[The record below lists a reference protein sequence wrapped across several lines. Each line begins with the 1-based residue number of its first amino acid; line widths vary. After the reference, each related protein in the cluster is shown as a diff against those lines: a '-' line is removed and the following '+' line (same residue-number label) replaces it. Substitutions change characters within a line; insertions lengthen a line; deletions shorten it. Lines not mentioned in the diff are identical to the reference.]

1 MKKIIYT
8 ILLFFLIGFS
18 LKAQDILKLEDAIK
32 IALENN
38 YEIKIAKNELK
49 IDVLNN
55 SLGNSGMLPNIG
67 LTVNNTN
74 SLQNITQTQ
83 GDGSQRSL
91 DNAKNL
97 NLNYGVGLDWTVFD
111 GFKMFI
117 KREQLQTLEKQGSAQ
132 LKMTI
137 LSKISSVYSVYYDIV
152 QQRQQLVALDSAM
165 VISNQRLVTAQNR
178 YSIGKAAKLEV
189 LNAQVDLNTDASVLL
204 KQKQTLQNT
213 KIQLNEIL
221 ARSIDTPF
229 EVENKI
235 DIDNFLNLNELK
247 SLAEK
252 QNPQLESLILEKNNA
267 ELQWKQTKS
276 ARYPSLRITSG
287 YNFSHSEAS
296 LGFITQSDGRGF
308 TYGFSAALPLFNGG
322 LQNRNE
328 KIAKIQLEN
337 TSFSVEQQKLSLQSQ
352 LANTFE
358 NYQTYLELTK
368 LELKNVEIA
377 KQNLAITLAKFKI
390 GTITSLEFRTA
401 QQNNL
406 DAQVRYSNVQYLAKI
421 YEIRLKELAGNL
433 AF

>member
-97 NLNYGVGLDWTVFD
+97 NLNYGVGLDWTIFD

-152 QQRQQLVALDSAM
+152 QQQQQLVALDSAM

-235 DIDNFLNLNELK
+235 DIDNFLNLNDLK

-352 LANTFE
+352 LATTFE